1 MDFHVNQATN
11 QFVRGR
17 GLNAVVTSAGMKAR
31 DTLRLD
37 VYFND
42 GSTALVDLAEG
53 AELVFAIKTG
63 VESDADLL
71 AQVTEW
77 TRIDTGHYR
86 AWLPLNTE
94 PLVEAIGDLA
104 SISAVGELTWQENP
118 EAGGWESTNTL
129 AVRIDNDVYKG
140 TEGTPL
146 ELPGPEAW
154 LAERAVLQPLR
165 RLETEGDPRK
175 PLIRIAGITHEG
187 YRPIV
192 ELTDR
197 GISNTK
203 DSFADYAF
211 APVFECRWI
220 TADGGYWYLTISVD
234 FVVVRAWKGAEDV
247 PGPHEVET
255 WVSEDEEETETPVIT
270 YHVELPGQMV
280 GQLCVLVTDTGP
292 YRWYI
297 AYSMDPTR
305 WDEITHS
312 LIFNR
317 DTGSYERLFIQ
328 DGIIQT
334 EVVTP

>member
-31 DTLRLD
+31 DTLRMD

-104 SISAVGELTWQENP
+104 SISAVGELTWREDP
-118 EAGGWESTNTL
+118 EGDGWESTNTL
-129 AVRIDNDVYKG
+129 AVRIENDVYRG

-146 ELPGPEAW
+146 VLPGPEAW
-154 LAERAVLQPLR
+154 LAARAVALPLYRAAHQGPPYVPILRISGDLEGPDGPVVFPEIAYRNSSFGKESYADSNGSPTYACGWDGSEWWLQGSDGVTSRIWTSPEDVDTPDLV
-165 RLETEGDPRK
+165 TEWTPDAGTNGT
-175 PLIRIAGITHEG
+175 PLIVRYGTVPAQTPGQWLFFGDETPYRHFIATEINPT
-187 YRPIV
+187 V
-192 ELTDR
+192 WDELT
-197 GISNTK
+197 
-203 DSFADYAF
+203 
-211 APVFECRWI
+211 
-220 TADGGYWYLTISVD
+220 
-234 FVVVRAWKGAEDV
+234 
-247 PGPHEVET
+247 PG
-255 WVSEDEEETETPVIT
+255 
-270 YHVELPGQMV
+270 
-280 GQLCVLVTDTGP
+280 
-292 YRWYI
+292 
-297 AYSMDPTR
+297 
-305 WDEITHS
+305 
-312 LIFNR
+312 LIHNR
-317 DTGSYERLFIQ
+317 DTFHMERLFVQ

-334 EVVTP
+334 EVVTD